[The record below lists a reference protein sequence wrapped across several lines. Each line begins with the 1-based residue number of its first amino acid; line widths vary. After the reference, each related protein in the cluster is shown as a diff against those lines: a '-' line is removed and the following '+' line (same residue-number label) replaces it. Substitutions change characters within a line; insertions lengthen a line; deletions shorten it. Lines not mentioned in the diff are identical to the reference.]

1 MFLVNRAVDF
11 FLEIVQRIPP
21 IVLHNMEK
29 AKMLKLVFWHLAVD
43 RMQGDY
49 IEFGVAQGG
58 SLKAAILANKFSKS
72 KLIGV
77 EPIHRNFWG
86 FDTFQKFL
94 SENQSDKEHPTW
106 QGSRFNSN
114 YEIVTRRFRK
124 FNFVKLIAVDVSYL
138 HDKYPT
144 PIPSLGISKQV
155 AVIFFDMDLY
165 GPTLSALS
173 WVSPLIGQGTFLI
186 FDESFAFSGD
196 IRKGEAAALTQFMAS
211 RDDINLRYF
220 GSYGAGGVVY
230 IVDLK

>member
-1 MFLVNRAVDF
+1 MFLVNRVVDI

-43 RMQGDY
+43 GMGGDY
-49 IEFGVAQGG
+49 VEFGVAQGG

-77 EPIHRNFWG
+77 NSVSRNFWG

-94 SENQSDKEHPTW
+94 SENQSDKAHPTW
-106 QGSRFNSN
+106 HGSKFNSN
-114 YEIVTRRFRK
+114 YEIVARRFKK
-124 FNFVKLIAVDVSYL
+124 FKFVKLIAVDVSQL
-138 HDKYPT
+138 RQMYPT
-144 PIPSLGISKQV
+144 PSLSLGISKQA

-165 GPTLSALS
+165 SPTLSALR
-173 WVSPLIGQGTFLI
+173 WVSPIIGQGTFLI

-196 IRKGEAAALTQFMAS
+196 VRKGEAAALTQFMVS
-211 RDDINLRYF
+211 RSDINLRYF